1 MTRFEHIF
9 KAYFVQLCTFAYP
22 FVRSEDIAKDIVHD
36 AYLVFIDNPELL
48 EKEPLVQR
56 SFLYSTVKNLA
67 LNHQRKMRTSNK
79 YFNSLNLVEFDDT
92 DLMESLIQAEVIA
105 ALHKE
110 LNALPQGCQ
119 HVCRLIYM
127 EGKKY
132 EEVASELNI
141 SVNTVKSQRSLA
153 LRLLREKFTS
163 FFILIIIILLYTS
176 CL

>member
-105 ALHKE
+105 ALHTSR
-110 LNALPQGCQ
+110 LPTC
-119 HVCRLIYM
+119 L
-127 EGKKY
+127 
-132 EEVASELNI
+132 
-141 SVNTVKSQRSLA
+141 SLD
-153 LRLLREKFTS
+153 LHGR
-163 FFILIIIILLYTS
+163 
-176 CL
+176 